1 MLCYVKYRRRLL
13 RDAKKSNISVYDTA
27 LFSRPQESIYSVEQA
42 EQVIGGMQ
50 LSDTGS
56 DSDWLDRVIKDVTV
70 DKASSDNAILYKV
83 RVNNTKIEAL
93 YDMGAS
99 ISVMSLWFFN
109 KLDNKPEL
117 LPCIRSIWGAGG
129 GILIPVWECFISV
142 QIGNKMSRDQIIVIE
157 NLKRDYILGQVL
169 HRENKFGTGYST
181 NGRHYITLNGEL
193 LPQSCLQITT
203 NPVLKTGKIKGQ
215 IR

>member
-1 MLCYVKYRRRLL
+1 MHYTNLHVMLCYVKYRRRLL
-13 RDAKKSNISVYDTA
+13 RDAKKSNISVNDSA
-27 LFSRPQESIYSVEQA
+27 LSSRPQESIYSVEQA

-50 LSDTGS
+50 LCDTGS
-56 DSDWLDRVIKDVTV
+56 DSDWLDGVFKDVTV

-83 RVNNTKIEAL
+83 RVNNTKIEA
-93 YDMGAS
+93 
-99 ISVMSLWFFN
+99 SLWFFN

-142 QIGNKMSRDQIIVIE
+142 QIGNKMFRDQIIVIE
-157 NLKRDYILGQVL
+157 IENLNKDYILGQVL

-181 NGRHYITLNGEL
+181 NDRHYITLNGEL

-203 NPVLKTGKIKGQ
+203 NPILKH
-215 IR
+215 R